1 MVPGKL
7 RSRGKEKFDRSM
19 WSNFFLWNTFSPVIE
34 VEILLNY
41 CLPGVISMCSLHL
54 TQLIFNFVVLKINS
68 LKHFFLYYPLL
79 WLTNHILACTCF
91 PSCFHL
97 FPSSKS
103 SCDMRALLIFPQN
116 SGAQTFLCSTVRWP
130 DDCPFVSQYLVLYEQ
145 ASYPSH
151 WCFIYSCSP
160 LPHHHYHSSNLF
172 LKPLFSQPHLFLFH
186 LSDSTFKKGTWEK
199 IQILCFTGGIAG
211 LVRMNLK
218 QESKTSWNANDV
230 MVCINTVQHWEQIA

>member
-1 MVPGKL
+1 MYTIFLFLLLHSHFSVSPTW
-7 RSRGKEKFDRSM
+7 SM
-19 WSNFFLWNTFSPVIE
+19 YTIFSDIHIIFPHQFCFLSP
-34 VEILLNY
+34 
-41 CLPGVISMCSLHL
+41 
-54 TQLIFNFVVLKINS
+54 Q
-68 LKHFFLYYPLL
+68 HFFLYYPLL